1 MKSNN
6 IIWGFIL
13 IAVGIIFGLNALDIT
28 DINIFFDG
36 WWTLFI
42 IVPCLLGLVKGKEFA
57 GNLIGLL
64 IGVVLLLMCND
75 IVSFDLISKLLLPVI
90 LITLGILLLSKDFL
104 RNNIK
109 NKIKSIE
116 VSNDN
121 EFYAIFGSNSIKPKQ
136 EEVNGA
142 SLNAIFGEL
151 KCDLR
156 DSKITKD
163 IVINATS
170 VFGGM
175 TIIVP
180 EDVNIIT
187 TATPLF
193 GGVENK
199 VKSKNSTNTIYI
211 KGTVLFGGIEINE
224 RDK

>member
-1 MKSNN
+1 MKNNNN

-13 IAVGIIFGLNALDIT
+13 IAVGILFGLNALEIT
-28 DINIFFDG
+28 DINIFFNG

-42 IVPCLLGLVKGKEFA
+42 IVPSLLGIVKGREFA
-57 GNLIGLL
+57 GNLIGLI
-64 IGVVLLLMCND
+64 IGVTLLLMCNN
-75 IVSFDLISKLLLPVI
+75 IVSFELIAKLFIPALLIVVGI
-90 LITLGILLLSKDFL
+90 LILSKDFL
-104 RNNIK
+104 RTNIK

-121 EFYAIFGSNSIKPKQ
+121 EFYAIFGSNTIKPKQ

-175 TIIVP
+175 TILVP

-187 TATPLF
+187 TATPIF
-193 GGVENK
+193 GGVDNK
-199 VKSKNSTNTIYI
+199 AKNSKSENTIYI
-211 KGTVLFGGIEINE
+211 KGTVLFGGIEI
-224 RDK
+224 K

>member
-1 MKSNN
+1 MKNNNN

-13 IAVGIIFGLNALDIT
+13 IAVGILFGLNALEIT
-28 DINIFFDG
+28 DINIFFNG

-42 IVPCLLGLVKGKEFA
+42 IVPSLLGIVRGREFA
-57 GNLIGLL
+57 GNLIGLI
-64 IGVVLLLMCND
+64 IGVTLLLMCNN
-75 IVSFDLISKLLLPVI
+75 IVSFELIAKLFIPALLIVVGI
-90 LITLGILLLSKDFL
+90 LILSKDFL
-104 RNNIK
+104 RTNIK

-121 EFYAIFGSNSIKPKQ
+121 EFYAIFGSNTIKPKQ

-175 TIIVP
+175 TILVP

-187 TATPLF
+187 TATPIF
-193 GGVENK
+193 GGVDNK
-199 VKSKNSTNTIYI
+199 AKNSKNENTIYI
-211 KGTVLFGGIEINE
+211 KGTVLFGGIEI
-224 RDK
+224 K